1 MGVFAGPEIVED
13 GLVLA
18 LDAGNSKKSY
28 KTDNN
33 LIPPDTWAVSNFT
46 APSGWGNFGTTTENE
61 LKLELDPFGNTAVV
75 WEGSCDANGSS
86 GSDGGYVSSFVGID
100 TTKTYRVSA
109 WVNRVVLGTDGRSY
123 HGIDCRNVGAAQT
136 ETIYRQ
142 SGTES
147 LYPYFFYTSD
157 PPPSDESELPE
168 DEWVLIV
175 GHIWPAGSGT
185 GSSKPDTGMYNT
197 DGTKRT
203 ITTGLPPQDL
213 VFKST
218 AHEIRIKN
226 MLYYNATDS
235 TVTAR
240 SVYPR
245 IDLVDGTEPSIDDL
259 INNRVNDR
267 YWYDITNGGNERP
280 LINGISYSSSDN
292 GMLTFDGSDDY
303 MDFYAPNLGTTTTV
317 EMWCKLKS
325 LSNVMPFGWFQ
336 YDVFCSGGGIGY
348 NTANSD
354 RYGLTSTQVTNLGL
368 LNNWK
373 HYVFEMRSDVSYT
386 NNKIYVNG
394 EEQSLSQLVG
404 TENSGNR
411 SFNNGN
417 GRISGWRAD
426 DNYRMSMDCASFKV
440 YNRALTASEIQQNF
454 NALRGR
460 FSI

>member
-1 MGVFAGPEIVED
+1 MGASAGPDAID
-13 GLVLA
+13 NGLVLA
-18 LDAGNSKKSY
+18 LDGADKNSY

-136 ETIYRQ
+136 ETTYRQ
-142 SGTES
+142 NGTDT

-203 ITTGLPPQDL
+203 ITTGQPPQDL

-245 IDLVDGTEPSIDDL
+245 IDLVDGTEPSISDL

-267 YWYDITNGGNERP
+267 YWYDLSGQGNNGTLLNGVGYDNVNNGSLVFDGVDDYIQTDITTHYPNITLEAWARRTDTNSFRSLIGKFKGNPAQTESYE
-280 LINGISYSSSDN
+280 LLFNSSAGIRFHVTSSSINYNSSTVADTWYHVV
-292 GMLTFDGSDDY
+292 GTYD
-303 MDFYAPNLGTTTTV
+303 GTT
-317 EMWCKLKS
+317 
-325 LSNVMPFGWFQ
+325 
-336 YDVFCSGGGIGY
+336 
-348 NTANSD
+348 A
-354 RYGLTSTQVTNLGL
+354 R
-368 LNNWK
+368 
-373 HYVFEMRSDVSYT
+373 
-386 NNKIYVNG
+386 IYLNG
-394 EEQSLSQLVG
+394 EAVASGSRTAGSNSVPFRVG
-404 TENSGNR
+404 ASARGANY
-411 SFNNGN
+411 NNGN
-417 GRISGWRAD
+417 IARAFI
-426 DNYRMSMDCASFKV
+426 YS
-440 YNRALTASEIQQNF
+440 RALTASEVKQNF
-454 NALRGR
+454 NATRGR
-460 FSI
+460 FGI